1 MHTGLILWLLPI
13 ALSVH
18 VFEEFAYPG
27 GSRDWIRIYKPNK
40 PRANWYYVLA
50 NGPIILGAI
59 IVALKA
65 NDMLGYR
72 IYLFLVDVMG
82 ANAVSHIRGSF
93 QQKQYCPGT
102 ISGSVLLLPLMILSN
117 VYFFGNDQV
126 DIISIALLICAGML
140 IGFYVGG
147 IDIRSKDQGDG
158 RRSG

>member
-27 GSRDWIRIYKPNK
+27 GLRDWIRAYRPKKPS
-40 PRANWYYVLA
+40 ANWYYVLA

-65 NDMLGYR
+65 NDLLGYR

-102 ISGSVLLLPLMILSN
+102 VSGSVLLLPLMILSN
-117 VYFFGNDQV
+117 VYFLANDQV
-126 DIISIALLICAGML
+126 DGISIGLLICAGIL
-140 IGFYVGG
+140 LGFYVGG
-147 IDIRSKDQGDG
+147 VDIRSKDKSDG
-158 RRSG
+158 LRIG